1 MTSIVI
7 DHVEP
12 ATQPATNE
20 PVAVVKK
27 TKPQVPVQ
35 PVLEKLFELYP
46 HLFGAEFKPLKLG
59 IFQDLLAAHP
69 ETFEKATLKMA
80 LGRHT
85 RSTAYLQCVAA
96 IHQRFDLQGLAVGEV
111 APEHEFM
118 AMVELFGRRQSR
130 SKVDLRPK
138 LQKQMLAAFQ
148 RSGLGR
154 LDYLARVQAPDPEI
168 NALLIAALDAAD
180 QQTAKKAAL
189 VRAYE
194 SSGKTVDEFAD
205 MYGLDKQGVLAAF
218 KASLGR

>member
-1 MTSIVI
+1 MTSTVT

-12 ATQPATNE
+12 AAQPATSE
-20 PVAVVKK
+20 PAAVVKK
-27 TKPQVPVQ
+27 TKPQVLVQ

-69 ETFEKATLKMA
+69 EAFEKATLKMA

-85 RSTAYLQCVAA
+85 RSTAYLQCVTAV
-96 IHQRFDLQGLAVGEV
+96 HQRFDLQGNAAGEV
-111 APEHEFM
+111 APEHLFM

-130 SKVDLRPK
+130 SKIDLKPR

-148 RSGLGR
+148 TSGLSR
-154 LDYLARVQAPDPEI
+154 LDYLAKVQASDPEI
-168 NALLIAALDAAD
+168 NALLVAALDAAD

-218 KASLGR
+218 KASLAG